1 MAVIRARGSHM
12 ETGAILETGEGGETT
27 QGPSGR
33 WVSISSEAPATLE
46 VPDLLFWAQHGAG

>member
-1 MAVIRARGSHM
+1 MAAIWKPS
-12 ETGAILETGEGGETT
+12 GAILETGEGGETT

-46 VPDLLFWAQHGAG
+46 VPDLLFCAQHGAG